1 MHPILQHAIDNPR
14 FAGPYGS
21 DKGDYGF
28 ENIGVR
34 GIDTYIKT
42 NHIRAGGQP
51 TTIAASTPTVIIVG
65 ADKGGVGKTTVTRV
79 LLDYLH
85 SNGSIIAPSIRK
97 RRPVR

>member
-1 MHPILQHAIDNPR
+1 MHPILKNAIDNPR

-42 NHIRAGGQP
+42 N
-51 TTIAASTPTVIIVG
+51 TTGWWAAN
-65 ADKGGVGKTTVTRV
+65 D
-79 LLDYLH
+79 
-85 SNGSIIAPSIRK
+85 N
-97 RRPVR
+97 RRSRDN